1 MQIQLHGRTSGAY
14 RLENVSLVQRTGSTL
29 DGDDSTATPV
39 TFGGSADVTVSAGGV
54 TSDPIP
60 FNLVAGQDVFLTFW
74 APTGGRGVYRNG
86 GMTTSTW
93 FITGTD
99 QSGEVDWESLA
110 ITNTRPFVY
119 NVELLTK

>member
-74 APTGGRGVYRNG
+74 VPAGMAGVYLNG
-86 GMTTSTW
+86 GSGDTAW
-93 FITGTD
+93 FINSTD
-99 QSGEVDWESLA
+99 QSATIDWESLN
-110 ITNTRPFVY
+110 ISGTRFVC
-119 NVELLTK
+119 LQC